1 MSLHNSIV
9 KIHNKISS
17 KILLKTLIHVCMYV
31 TKSQSLIKIYK
42 TPKALETDNDC
53 TVSGENIIR
62 FDEY

>member
-1 MSLHNSIV
+1 
-9 KIHNKISS
+9 
-17 KILLKTLIHVCMYV
+17 MYV